1 MQVILKKLFFYIPQL
16 WAATPT
22 LQALRAQT
30 ARPAQLSQAGHVG
43 TRSSTTRHKSWD
55 QPQEGLQELTL
66 PHHKPTPFI
75 PQPHCRAAHPRAH
88 GGGCWQLPCNIHQ
101 LTNNAPKSTSRSAG
115 GAGNSSRDQVPF
127 PIPGKSSDMGMAN
140 SSQEA
145 TGHEPV
151 QVCADSHS
159 SSHPELISPA
169 QLTGSSELASSPALC
184 A

>member
-75 PQPHCRAAHPRAH
+75 PQLHCRAAHPRAH

-101 LTNNAPKSTSRSAG
+101 LTNNAPKALPGVQVEQGTAAGTRFPSPFLGKAQTWAWQTLPKPLATNLSRFV
-115 GAGNSSRDQVPF
+115 QI
-127 PIPGKSSDMGMAN
+127 PIPHHT
-140 SSQEA
+140 Q
-145 TGHEPV
+145 
-151 QVCADSHS
+151 S
-159 SSHPELISPA
+159 SS
-169 QLTGSSELASSPALC
+169 ALHN
-184 A
+184 